1 MGWSEGGDGSWKEE
15 RESGVRGRRRKGK
28 SIKVVTTLSN

>member
-15 RESGVRGRRRKGK
+15 RESGVRGRRKGK

>member
-15 RESGVRGRRRKGK
+15 SQELGGGGK
-28 SIKVVTTLSN
+28 ENLLKS